1 MVFVIFAL
9 ASHHPTQKT
18 RANAPDASLV
28 FGAEE
33 PEFRDDLHAKF
44 AWVSRLPADARM
56 DHPVFARQSAAQAE
70 AAVAKALR
78 DAESRSTDT
87 LSRETPGAPLELQ
100 SDCFKDNGRHFIV
113 VWPIGEKWA
122 RTLSCAPSRESFE
135 AGVEWGDTILGPAIH
150 KAFLEDFG
158 APTHTVTKLNE
169 SRWNP
174 SNPAD
179 DADFY
184 EWDAFLFYGDDTF
197 PVFPGPIPEAMAF
210 FEAHDLRQ
218 TLNLS
223 ASRPTVPDGSSTAT
237 LVDEPTRGSAAFAT
251 TPAARKARSL

>member
-1 MVFVIFAL
+1 M
-9 ASHHPTQKT
+9 SRTQP
-18 RANAPDASLV
+18 AAD
-28 FGAEE
+28 
-33 PEFRDDLHAKF
+33 FR
-44 AWVSRLPADARM
+44 ADALM
-56 DHPVFARQSAAQAE
+56 ARRE
-70 AAVAKALR
+70 PC
-78 DAESRSTDT
+78 DARRS
-87 LSRETPGAPLELQ
+87 SQPGRASFGRGRP
-100 SDCFKDNGRHFIV
+100 SVRNG
-113 VWPIGEKWA
+113 
-122 RTLSCAPSRESFE
+122 T
-135 AGVEWGDTILGPAIH
+135 
-150 KAFLEDFG
+150 AFLEDFG